1 MCGSRVGPCSNARKT
16 RPQSRLNRDCFNTLR
31 RYFRRYAPVQ
41 LQGFSDPGACGV
53 QQRILLLDADLE
65 ARSLMCDLLSRHEY
79 EVVTASSGQ
88 QMDRILTTTPV
99 DAVVLDIMLPGEGGF
114 SVCNR
119 LRNQSPAP
127 GVIVVSAMAEE
138 SDVVVGLEIGADDYV
153 AKPYRSR
160 ELLARIR
167 AVLRRRQASMRPN
180 PDDDKANV
188 YRFDGWRLNVVTRQ
202 LFDPYNRP
210 VELSSGEFNL
220 LKTLVSNPQ
229 QIVPRAQLAQSSGSG
244 KRRDNSPQ
252 INVIVS
258 RLRAKLARVQGGAD
272 LVRTVRG
279 QGYLLTAAVESL
291 ASD

>member
-1 MCGSRVGPCSNARKT
+1 M
-16 RPQSRLNRDCFNTLR
+16 
-31 RYFRRYAPVQ
+31 
-41 LQGFSDPGACGV
+41 

-65 ARSLMCDLLSRHEY
+65 ARALMCDLLSRHEY

-88 QMDRILTTTPV
+88 QMDRILNTTAV

-119 LRNQSPAP
+119 LRNQNPAP

-167 AVLRRRQASMRPN
+167 AVLRRRQASLRPHPN
-180 PDDDKANV
+180 DDRANV

-202 LFDPYNRP
+202 LFDPYSRP
-210 VELSSGEFNL
+210 IELSSGEFNL
-220 LKTLVSNPQ
+220 LRTLVSSPQ
-229 QIVPRAQLAQSSGSG
+229 QIVPRARLSQHPVTGE
-244 KRRDNSPQ
+244 RRDGSPQ

-272 LVRTVRG
+272 LIRTVRG

-291 ASD
+291 ADD

>member
-1 MCGSRVGPCSNARKT
+1 M
-16 RPQSRLNRDCFNTLR
+16 
-31 RYFRRYAPVQ
+31 
-41 LQGFSDPGACGV
+41 

-65 ARSLMCDLLSRHEY
+65 ARSHMCDLLSRHEY

-88 QMDRILTTTPV
+88 QMDRILTTTAV

-119 LRNQSPAP
+119 LRSQTPSP

-167 AVLRRRQASMRPN
+167 AVLRRRQASLRPN
-180 PDDDKANV
+180 PDDDRANV

-202 LFDPYNRP
+202 LFDPYARP
-210 VELSSGEFNL
+210 IELSSGEFNL
-220 LKTLVSNPQ
+220 LRALVSSPQ
-229 QIVPRAQLAQSSGSG
+229 QIVPRARLSQNPVTGE
-244 KRRDNSPQ
+244 RRDGSPQ

-272 LVRTVRG
+272 LIRTVRG
-279 QGYLLTAAVESL
+279 QGYLLTVPVESL
-291 ASD
+291 AGD

>member
-1 MCGSRVGPCSNARKT
+1 
-16 RPQSRLNRDCFNTLR
+16 
-31 RYFRRYAPVQ
+31 
-41 LQGFSDPGACGV
+41 V
-53 QQRILLLDADLE
+53 QQRILLLDADVE
-65 ARSLMCDLLSRHEY
+65 ARAQMCDLLSRHEY

-88 QMDRILTTTPV
+88 QMDRILTTTAV

-119 LRNQSPAP
+119 LRSQNHSP

-167 AVLRRRQASMRPN
+167 AVLRRRQAAMRPN
-180 PDDDKANV
+180 PDEDRANV
-188 YRFDGWRLNVVTRQ
+188 YRFDGWRLNIVTRQ
-202 LFDPYNRP
+202 LFDPYNRA

-220 LKTLVSNPQ
+220 LRTLLASPQ
-229 QIVPRAQLAQSSGSG
+229 QIVPRARLAQDPRTGE
-244 KRRDNSPQ
+244 RRDGSPQ

-258 RLRAKLARVQGGAD
+258 RLRAKLARVQGGGD
-272 LVRTVRG
+272 LIRTVRG
-279 QGYLLTAAVESL
+279 QGYLLTVAVESL
-291 ASD
+291 AND